1 MLSKLDKRILLGIV
15 LAYFIVFAS
24 FTALRHYTFQTQT
37 WDMAAFVQ
45 TFWNTIHGK
54 IMFNNLEEVPNHLG
68 LHWTPFLFL
77 LIPGYLLFPS
87 PYYLLIIQTLA
98 LALGAIPLYLL
109 AKKHLGKT
117 NWAALATGAYL
128 LYPSLHW
135 VNTFDF
141 HELTFLAPILITAI
155 YFFEE
160 KKWLWAGI
168 FFALSAAV
176 REDAIPVVIFVAL
189 YFLFRSKLGFEKSW
203 WKLDRKIAVLIAV
216 TGIIYL
222 ALTLAVFMP
231 AFTEGKLIRF
241 DRYQHLGETPGEAIK
256 NAVAQPMLIA
266 ETIFTPEKIRYFLW
280 LFAPLAF
287 LPLASGWALAML
299 LPGLAENLLTNFSFQ
314 FSGNYQYDSVI
325 IPVML
330 VCLIYGLK
338 NILSRWPAKEK
349 VVFWILAGAILI
361 AFLVRSP
368 ISPINSPWQLLQNRP
383 EWKAY
388 RELVKMVPPEAT
400 VAAYTNLV
408 PHLSHREHAYMIGRE
423 KQPVEVVIAD
433 TADIFGFPSQ
443 EAFQKYIDSSI
454 SKTTNLPED

>member
-1 MLSKLDKRILLGIV
+1 M
-15 LAYFIVFAS
+15 
-24 FTALRHYTFQTQT
+24 
-37 WDMAAFVQ
+37 Q

-443 EAFQKYIDSSI
+443 EAFQKYIDSYLNSGTY
-454 SKTTNLPED
+454 KAVLFEDRYLVVMHNKYAR